1 VRKNGSSAE
10 SVRDIGNCRAKEG
23 PVFSLEI
30 PEVSFLP
37 GLKLFCLRLVI
48 QLRRFLHWN
57 QIFYFGT
64 KILIWVETGL
74 RFPYGFNYLLIFF
87 PKPVLHFFHF

>member
-1 VRKNGSSAE
+1 MGLPQKTFAILVIAGRKK
-10 SVRDIGNCRAKEG
+10 DQFF
-23 PVFSLEI
+23 PLEI

-37 GLKLFCLRLVI
+37 ARLKLFCLRLVI
-48 QLRRFLHWN
+48 QLRSFLHWN
-57 QIFYFGT
+57 QIFYSGT

-74 RFPYGFNYLLIFF
+74 SFPDGFNYLLIFF